1 MQVTVL
7 GGLGVRVDGVPAD
20 LGGPKPQALLA
31 LLVAAEGRPVS
42 VPHLVDQIWGEDPPA
57 RAEASLQS
65 YVARLRKELEPAR
78 RARATT
84 DRLRTHPGGYSL
96 AVGPA
101 DVDARRFAD
110 LVRRARAERSEA
122 LFDEALALWGG
133 EPYAGLT
140 ATSPALAA
148 EAVRLTELRL
158 SAAED
163 AWELRLDRGH
173 RDAAAELEHLV
184 RLHPARER
192 LWGLLA
198 LAQYRAARQADALD
212 TLRRAR
218 AHLAGELG
226 IDPGPELRQLEAAVL
241 RQDPAL
247 ERRPAARATAPAVP
261 ASVPAAGPAAPPAV
275 ATGPEPPPAAPLH
288 GRDAELAAVD
298 RVLAAAA
305 AGRGRVVVVLGE
317 PGIGKTRFTD
327 EVLARAAAR
336 GARTGRGAWEPD
348 GSPPLAGWTA
358 AAREALGRE
367 GVLAPTPGEARD
379 AAAESYRLAE
389 ALLAGVGDGPPVVLV
404 LDDVHW
410 ADTDSLRLVRRVG
423 ARLAPVPLVLVVAL
437 RAATADTPAPVADLL
452 GALARLDPLRL
463 ELAGLDAG
471 AVTAAVAAATGIDLP
486 GGVADELVAR
496 TSGNPFFVTE
506 VVRLLAAE
514 GALTDADA
522 PAWRS
527 VPRGVR
533 DVVRQRLAG
542 LPPSAGRVLAV
553 AAVAGRGFDLPVV
566 EQAAGRS
573 GAEVDE
579 ALEAALALGL
589 VEEEGPGRYRFPHA
603 LVRDAVYEALSAPA
617 RARAHADVAA
627 ALEDWHASR
636 VADHAAE
643 LAEHYRLAGPAHAR
657 SAWSF
662 ARRAADAAAAR
673 SAHDEARRL
682 FALAAEL
689 QAHDPAATDAEREAV
704 TVGLARAL
712 RRLGRP
718 LEAWPLLAAAGA
730 SALRREGPGRAADV
744 LLEISE
750 GAVWGWRIR
759 GQVDSAA
766 IALWHS
772 LLDAPDGDLSPVQ
785 RARVQ
790 AALTLEYMFVP
801 EAADTST
808 ALLDAAITAARG
820 PGFGDRDRAAVLQ
833 VTTGALTRPD
843 LLHRRTAVA
852 DEMVALNTRTGDE
865 PGLAYALTQRA
876 TVRGELGLLDDA
888 GSDLARASLL
898 AERHA
903 VPQVL
908 LIAGWGLALLR
919 QARGDLA
926 GAEADVVRLE
936 RLAQTLAM
944 AGVGV
949 GLAQLT
955 TIRWAQGRL
964 AELEPELRVAAEYQ
978 PNEMRDAHAL
988 ALIAAGRAAEARVLL
1003 GAWTEQPPINR
1014 DYLWLSL
1021 TVLRAWVWLE
1031 LHAAGLAGD
1040 EAVDDL
1046 RRALEPYADRWA
1058 VGGLS
1063 ALFAGSVGH
1072 TLARL
1077 AAAGGDLDAARRHA
1091 ESAVSRHRAAGLDRW
1106 AERTAEL
1113 LAAYSGRRGAVDEE
1127 GVLPERPA

>member
-1 MQVTVL
+1 MQVRVL
-7 GGLGVRVDGVPAD
+7 GGLEVLVDGARAD

-31 LLVAAEGRPVS
+31 LLVSAEGRPVS
-42 VPHLVDQIWGEDPPA
+42 VPHLVEQIWGEDPPA

-96 AVGPA
+96 AVAPA

-110 LVRRARAERSEA
+110 LVRRARADRDEA
-122 LFDEALALWGG
+122 LFAEALALWRG

-140 ATSPALAA
+140 GTCPSLAA

-158 SAAED
+158 SALED
-163 AWELRLDRGH
+163 LWRLRLDRAH
-173 RDAAAELEHLV
+173 PDAPAELEQLV
-184 RLHPARER
+184 RLHPSRER

-198 LAQYRAARQADALD
+198 LAQYRTARQADALD

-218 AHLAGELG
+218 AHLAEELG
-226 IDPGPELRQLEAAVL
+226 IDPGPDLRQLEAAVL

-247 ERRPAARATAPAVP
+247 DAPSPAPP
-261 ASVPAAGPAAPPAV
+261 PPPDPAGPAATSPGLV
-275 ATGPEPPPAAPLH
+275 
-288 GRDAELAAVD
+288 GRDAELAEVD

-305 AGRGRVVVVLGE
+305 GGRGRVVLVLGE
-317 PGIGKTRFTD
+317 PGIGKTRFTE
-327 EVLARAAAR
+327 EVLTRAAAT

-348 GSPPLAGWTA
+348 GSPPLEGWTA
-358 AAREALGRE
+358 AARAALGRP
-367 GVLAPTPGEARD
+367 GVLAPTPGESRD

-410 ADTDSLRLVRRVG
+410 ADTDSLRLVRRVA
-423 ARLAPVPLVLVVAL
+423 ARLARTPLVLVVAL
-437 RAATADTPAPVADLL
+437 RPATGDTPAPVADLL

-463 ELAGLDAG
+463 ELDGLDAE
-471 AVTAAVAAATGIDLP
+471 AVVAAVEASTGIGLTP
-486 GGVADELVAR
+486 EVARELVAR
-496 TSGNPFFVTE
+496 TNGNPFFVSE

-514 GALTDADA
+514 DALTDPHA
-522 PAWRS
+522 PAWRT

-533 DVVRQRLAG
+533 DVVRQRLAE
-542 LPPSAGRVLAV
+542 LPPATARVLAV

-579 ALEAALALGL
+579 AVEAALALGL
-589 VEEEGPGRYRFPHA
+589 VEEQGPGHYRFPHA
-603 LVRDAVYEALSAPA
+603 LVRDAVYETLPAPA

-657 SAWSF
+657 SGWSF
-662 ARRAADAAAAR
+662 ARRAAEAAAAG
-673 SAHDEARRL
+673 SSHDEARRL
-682 FALAAEL
+682 FALAADL
-689 QAHDPAATDAEREAV
+689 QAHDPAATGAEREAV
-704 TVGLARAL
+704 AVGLARAL

-730 SALRREGPGRAADV
+730 EALRREGPRRAAEV
-744 LLEISE
+744 LLEITE
-750 GAVWGWRIR
+750 GAVWGWRMR
-759 GQVDSAA
+759 GAVDETA
-766 IALWHS
+766 IALWES
-772 LLDAPDGDLSPVQ
+772 LLDAPDGDLSPGQ

-790 AALTLEYMFVP
+790 AALTIEYLYAP
-801 EAADTST
+801 GTTERST
-808 ALLDAAITAARG
+808 ALLDAAIDATRG
-820 PGFGDRDRAAVLQ
+820 PGLTDRERAAVLH
-833 VTTGALTRPD
+833 VTTGALTRPG
-843 LLHRRTAVA
+843 LLHRRAAVV
-852 DEMVALNTRTGDE
+852 DELVALDTRTGD
-865 PGLAYALTQRA
+865 GAALAYALTQRA
-876 TVRGELGLLDDA
+876 AVRGELGRLDDA
-888 GSDLARASLL
+888 GSDLVRASQL

-908 LIAGWGLALLR
+908 LIAGWGLALVR
-919 QARGDLA
+919 QARDDMS
-926 GAEADVVRLE
+926 GAEADVARLE

-949 GLAQLT
+949 GLAQLIT
-955 TIRWAQGRL
+955 VREAQGRL
-964 AELEPELRVAAEYQ
+964 AELEPELSRAAEHQ
-978 PNEMRDAHAL
+978 PGEMRDAHAL
-988 ALIAAGRAAEARVLL
+988 ALIAAGRATEARLLL
-1003 GAWTEQPPINR
+1003 GAWAEQPPINP

-1021 TVLRAWVWLE
+1021 TTLRAWVWLD
-1031 LHAAGLAGD
+1031 LHEAGLAGD
-1040 EAVDDL
+1040 DVVADL
-1046 RRALEPYADRWA
+1046 RSRLEPYADLFA
-1058 VGGLS
+1058 VGGMS
-1063 ALFAGSVGH
+1063 ALFLGSVAH

-1077 AAAGGDLDAARRHA
+1077 AAAQGDRAAARRYA
-1091 ESAVSRHRAAGLDRW
+1091 ESAVHRHGAAGLVRW
-1106 AERTAEL
+1106 AQRSAEL
-1113 LAAYSGRRGAVDEE
+1113 LAGLDAGASGRRGAVDDE